1 MSSDTL
7 TPAMGTAT
15 TPGSMVLLT
24 RLAREVFQRSTDE
37 ILGMRLKEYMLLCD
51 LRDREGAMAQ
61 QALCGTM
68 HLDPNNLVLMLN
80 EVEKA
85 GFVERRRDPDDR
97 RRHIVELTAAG
108 QRALVRAERGMQS
121 VEDEVLSALSQKE
134 RVDLGKALA
143 KALRELEFG
152 GLPSEGP
159 VSEEPA
165 AAAAAART

>member
-85 GFVERRRDPDDR
+85 GFVERRRDPEDR

-152 GLPSEGP
+152 SEPSQG
-159 VSEEPA
+159 PA
-165 AAAAAART
+165 AEAATARA

>member
-85 GFVERRRDPDDR
+85 GFVERRRDPEDR

-159 VSEEPA
+159 ASDQPA
-165 AAAAAART
+165 AAAAARS